1 MIGVYV
7 QGVGVLGPGLRGWD
21 ESRAVLL
28 GERPHDAAAALEIGG
43 AFLPATERR
52 RAGRNTRLAIEVARE
67 AVAHAGIAPNEAA
80 TVFASSSAD
89 TEVIHAICE
98 TLASPDPAERLL
110 SPTRFHNSVHNAAAG
125 YWSIAAAS
133 HQPSTSIACYDK
145 SVAAGLLEAATQAVV
160 EDMPVLLVVYETPY
174 PAPLARV
181 QPTCAPFGAAL
192 LLTRIQSERSIAHL
206 SLGLTTDGGS
216 HPHLGGSLE
225 ALRQGNFAARILPL
239 LRALAAAAPACVTL
253 AHIAPHGLRVECM
266 PRR

>member
-28 GERPHDAAAALEIGG
+28 GERPHDSRAPLEIGG

-52 RAGRNTRLAIEVARE
+52 RAGRNTRLATEVARE

-133 HQPSTSIACYDK
+133 HQPSTSIACYDS

-160 EDMPVLLVVYETPY
+160 EDRPVLLVVYETPY
-174 PAPLARV
+174 PEPLARV

-206 SLGLTTDGGS
+206 SLHRTTDGGS
-216 HPHLGGSLE
+216 HPQLTGSLE
-225 ALRQGNFAARILPL
+225 ALRRGNFAARILPL
-239 LRALAAAAPACVTL
+239 LRALAGEAMASVTL
-253 AHIAPHGLRVECM
+253 AHIAPHGLRVECV
-266 PRR
+266 PCR